1 VNPNQADRHSYVDGI
16 LHGLF
21 VPYALTIVLALIVA
35 MAAISRNNAHP
46 DEFVHMLAALY
57 YKQHVLPPELCA
69 PDTIH
74 TYSPYG
80 ASRLNTD
87 EIAYNLA
94 GKFAI
99 LMDVLPL
106 RDYHKLRMFNI
117 SLFVLI
123 ILMAFARPGFRLV
136 ALPLLLSPQVWYVF
150 SYFNSEGFAVF
161 ITVLLAYQLIEPTSF
176 VRRHLFHRFKR
187 RRFASLMVL
196 GVLIGLVLVL
206 KKSFYFFLLFLGMCA
221 LIFAWSA
228 GIKHAL
234 KEYAGK
240 TVIVSLL
247 ALLVGGSWIFAHE
260 AVNGFDR
267 WERIKACK
275 EQTAQTAYRLSTP
288 LERTAPTVYWRKK
301 GKTISDILDTGWAS
315 VVYRSAFGYYGYLQ
329 IPNSAIHFKI
339 LKYLLIGFVGYLA
352 LSVLIRGERTQRL
365 VILAGLATA
374 LAVFAMALYKSWTRD
389 FQPQGRY
396 QFSLFA
402 VTGFTLA
409 ACQKFYNEKIVF
421 AFVLAIYFMSLKSF
435 IFTGLIEITKA
446 TA

>member
-1 VNPNQADRHSYVDGI
+1 MKPIQPGRHLYVDGI
-16 LHGLF
+16 LHGMF
-21 VPYALTIVLALIVA
+21 VPYALTIALVLIVA
-35 MAAISRNNAHP
+35 MASISRSNAHP

-57 YKQHVLPPELCA
+57 YKQHILPPELCA

-74 TYSPYG
+74 TYSNYG

-87 EIAYNLA
+87 EIVYNIA

-99 LMDVLPL
+99 LADVLPL
-106 RDYHKLRMFNI
+106 RDYHKLRLFNI
-117 SLFVLI
+117 LLFVLI
-123 ILMAFARPGFRLV
+123 ILLAFARPGFRLV

-161 ITVLLAYQLIEPTSF
+161 VTVLLAYQLIEPTSF
-176 VRRHLFHRFKR
+176 ARRHLFDKLNRHRI
-187 RRFASLMVL
+187 ASLMLL
-196 GVLIGLVLVL
+196 GILIGLVLVL

-221 LIFAWSA
+221 LIFAWYV

-267 WERIKACK
+267 WERIKECK
-275 EQTAQTAYRLSTP
+275 EQTAETAYRLSTP
-288 LERTAPTVYWRKK
+288 VEHTAPTVYWRKK
-301 GKTISDILDTGWAS
+301 GKTISDILDTGWAG

-329 IPNSAIHFKI
+329 IPNSAIHFEI
-339 LKYLLIGFVGYLA
+339 LKYLLSGFIAYLS

-365 VILAGLATA
+365 LILAGLATA
-374 LAVFAMALYKSWTRD
+374 VAVFLMALYKSWTRD

-421 AFVLAIYFMSLKSF
+421 AFVLAIYLMALKSF

-446 TA
+446 TT